1 MLILLLAV
9 AILALLSFSQ
19 HFNQKSEGDAR
30 KAFNEDLDRNYP
42 DADSLNIYGITKI
55 GDGADSYYLLK
66 AWVSYNRTTPCPRL
80 MEVNYYYPTQSYL
93 RREQDI
99 VNNCRVCPGQPHCVI
114 LYAEEAIIISH
125 TYAGGEQVKAFIDSN
140 PAAKASVV
148 LLPVWT
154 NSVSSQSADWVE
166 RANVWQVDWKEPA
179 TKEGLSVFI
188 SQGENRILAVWPL
201 PPG

>member
-1 MLILLLAV
+1 MLVILLVV

-30 KAFNEDLDRNYP
+30 KAFNEDLARNYP
-42 DADSLNIYGITKI
+42 DADTWNIYGITKI

-99 VNNCRVCPGQPHCVI
+99 VSNCRVCPGQPHCVI
-114 LYAEEAIIISH
+114 LYAEEAIIASH
-125 TYAGGEQVKAFIDSN
+125 TYAGGEMVAAFISSH
-140 PAAKASVV
+140 PTAKPQAV
-148 LLPVWT
+148 LLPLWT
-154 NSVSSQSADWVE
+154 DVYGNDE
-166 RANVWQVDWKEPA
+166 ANVWRVDWKEPDVN
-179 TKEGLSVFI
+179 EGLSVFV
-188 SQGENRILAVWPL
+188 SQGDNRILDVSPL
-201 PPG
+201 SVPS